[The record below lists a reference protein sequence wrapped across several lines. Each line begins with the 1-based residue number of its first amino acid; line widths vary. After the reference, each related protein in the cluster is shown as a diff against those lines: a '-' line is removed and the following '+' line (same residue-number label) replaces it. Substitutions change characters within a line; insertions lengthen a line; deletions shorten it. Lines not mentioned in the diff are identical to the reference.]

1 MQLWMG
7 GIASLPSAGPMTSIQ
22 AKFAVFYG
30 TVDERPSGWYW
41 TGAPDD
47 LDEPPKGPITGP
59 FETKADAM
67 EHAIR
72 RLPATTSQRQ
82 ATPQTDQTIAIYCEQ
97 PGNGVSQV

>member
-1 MQLWMG
+1 MQLRMG
-7 GIASLPSAGPMTSIQ
+7 GIAPLPNKGGPMTSIQ

-30 TVDERPSGWYW
+30 KADERPSGWYW

-59 FETKADAM
+59 FESKADAI

-72 RLPATTSQRQ
+72 SGIGRLH
-82 ATPQTDQTIAIYCEQ
+82 
-97 PGNGVSQV
+97 

>member
-7 GIASLPSAGPMTSIQ
+7 WITPLPNGRDPMTSIQ

-59 FETKADAM
+59 FETKADAI

-72 RLPATTSQRQ
+72 SGAGRLH
-82 ATPQTDQTIAIYCEQ
+82 
-97 PGNGVSQV
+97 

>member
-7 GIASLPSAGPMTSIQ
+7 GLVPLPSAGPMTSIQ

-30 TVDERPSGWYW
+30 KVAERPSGWYW
-41 TGAPDD
+41 TAAPDD

-67 EHAIR
+67 EMR
-72 RLPATTSQRQ
+72 SGGC
-82 ATPQTDQTIAIYCEQ
+82 PQPH
-97 PGNGVSQV
+97 PGARPPRKPTKP